1 MQNNNGIIAAIDLG
15 SSKIVTIVGK
25 KDKAGNLEIHAISKT
40 DSKSIKRRNIQ
51 NIEDTVDAVRF
62 TINDVQKQT
71 GYKISEVFVGISG
84 GHISGS
90 KNRGFKNLDSYDHE
104 IEIKDVDGLLKD
116 MHKIHLD
123 ADQEII
129 EIFPQSYTVDDVNDI
144 KNPIGMCCKRLEG
157 NFYIITGV
165 SDSTNSVI
173 KCLKQVGLKV
183 NKITLEP
190 LASAE
195 AVLSKN
201 EKKTGVWR
209 ESHYQRYKRALVYW
223 ME

>member
-1 MQNNNGIIAAIDLG
+1 MQNNNGIVAAIDLG
-15 SSKIVTIVGK
+15 SSKIVTIFGK

-104 IEIKDVDGLLKD
+104 IEIKDIDGLLKD

-129 EIFPQSYTVDDVNDI
+129 EIFPQSYTV
-144 KNPIGMCCKRLEG
+144 
-157 NFYIITGV
+157 
-165 SDSTNSVI
+165 
-173 KCLKQVGLKV
+173 
-183 NKITLEP
+183 
-190 LASAE
+190 
-195 AVLSKN
+195 
-201 EKKTGVWR
+201 
-209 ESHYQRYKRALVYW
+209 
-223 ME
+223 